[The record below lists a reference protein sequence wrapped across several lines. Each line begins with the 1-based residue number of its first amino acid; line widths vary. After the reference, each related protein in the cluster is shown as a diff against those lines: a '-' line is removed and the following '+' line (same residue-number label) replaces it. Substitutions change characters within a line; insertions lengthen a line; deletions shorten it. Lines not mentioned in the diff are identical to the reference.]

1 MTSRI
6 RNFFKTPLF
15 KNTGST
21 ARDHLASERTFLA
34 WTRTGLG
41 FIALG
46 IAIERFSQLDLAA
59 LVRELKAANNPTTST
74 GISKPSD
81 TKDSIQSTSKHTA
94 HEQLLVSTL
103 LGTGMGSI
111 VYGTMRYFT
120 TLRVLEQGGFKPAF
134 NGPAVLGIIVAG
146 MASGNF
152 WIMVR
157 KEREKV

>member
-6 RNFFKTPLF
+6 RNFFKTPLY

-21 ARDHLASERTFLA
+21 ARDHLANERTFLA
-34 WTRTGLG
+34 WIRTGLG

-46 IAIERFSQLDLAA
+46 IAIERFSQLDLAT
-59 LVRELKAANNPTTST
+59 LVRELKAANNPTTS
-74 GISKPSD
+74 ISKPSD
-81 TKDSIQSTSKHTA
+81 SKDSTQSTSSKHTK
-94 HEQLLVSTL
+94 HEQVLVSTL

-120 TLRVLEQGGFKPAF
+120 SLRILERGGFKPAF

-157 KEREKV
+157 REREKE

>member
-6 RNFFKTPLF
+6 RNFFKTPLY

-46 IAIERFSQLDLAA
+46 LAIERFSQLDLNA
-59 LVRELKAANNPTTST
+59 LVKELKAANNPTTS
-74 GISKPSD
+74 ISKSSES
-81 TKDSIQSTSKHTA
+81 KDPTQSTSSTHIKN
-94 HEQLLVSTL
+94 EQVLVSTL

-120 TLRVLEQGGFKPAF
+120 TLRILEQGGFKPAF
-134 NGPAVLGIIVAG
+134 NGPAVFAIIVAG

-157 KEREKV
+157 KEREEV